1 MGKQD
6 LHLILISGAGRNVGK
21 TTLGCVIIESLSAK
35 EEVAAVKIS
44 KHLHPLTEKQRVIIQ
59 KPGLVITEELDRG
72 SNKDS
77 SRFLCAGALRSL
89 FVLVDE
95 DHFPELAIWIKQN
108 LSGSVVCETGYLGNF
123 ITPDIAFYI
132 ENESKEKQISWNF
145 PYFIVRFD
153 GENFEPSIAELLT
166 KNI

>member
-1 MGKQD
+1 MGKKA
-6 LHLILISGAGRNVGK
+6 LHLVLISGAGRNVGK
-21 TTLGCVIIESLSAK
+21 TTLGCSIIEILSRK
-35 EEVAAVKIS
+35 EEVTSIKIS

-59 KPGLVITEELDRG
+59 KPGLVITEELDSE

-77 SRFLCAGALRSL
+77 SRFLGAGALHSL
-89 FVLVDE
+89 FVQVDE

-132 ENESKEKQISWNF
+132 ENELKEKQNCWNF
-145 PYFIVRFD
+145 PYFILRFN
-153 GENFEPSIAELLT
+153 GEEFEPSITESLI
-166 KNI
+166 NNC